1 MFHRSITI
9 GNKSSF
15 FLFGPRGT
23 GKSTLIRQQLA
34 TFEPLWIDLLQ
45 PEQEDLYRLSPQS
58 LGDEIAKSV
67 GKIRWVVIDEVQ
79 KIPRLLD
86 LVHSLIESTGVL
98 FALTGSSARKLKR
111 GGANLLAGR
120 AFVHHLHPL
129 THVELGDR
137 FLLDEVLRWGTL
149 PRLFSLQAPE
159 DRTEFLRSYALT
171 YLKEEIQAEQI
182 VRRLDPFRRFLQVA
196 AQTNGEIVNATN
208 IGRDVGADTKTVQS
222 YFQILEDA
230 LLGFSLESHHR
241 SLRKQ
246 QRQAAKFFLFDPGI
260 KRALD
265 GTLNQDLTPGTYGYG
280 KAFEHFIILEAL
292 RLNSY
297 KRRDFRFSYLRTKDG
312 AEIDLIV
319 ERPGL
324 PAVLIEIK
332 SSDRVDDRDTR
343 ALERFLPDFPKAEA
357 FCFSR
362 DPRGKK
368 IGRVSALPWNE
379 GLKEIGLA

>member
-1 MFHRSITI
+1 MFHRLITI

-23 GKSTLIRQQLA
+23 GKSTLIRQRLA
-34 TFEPLWIDLLQ
+34 KSNPLWIDLLQ

-58 LGDEIAKSV
+58 LRDEIAKRE

-86 LVHSLIESTGVL
+86 LVHSLIESSGIL

-137 FLLDEVLRWGTL
+137 FSLDEVLRWGTL

-182 VRRLDPFRRFLQVA
+182 VRRLEPFRRFLQVA

-222 YFQILEDA
+222 YFQILEDT
-230 LLGFSLESHHR
+230 LLGFLLESHHR

-246 QRQAAKFFLFDPGI
+246 QRQAPKFFLFDPGI

-265 GTLNQDLTPGTYGYG
+265 GTINQDLTPGTYGYG

-292 RLNSY
+292 RLDSY
-297 KRRDFRFSYLRTKDG
+297 GRRDFRFSYLRTKDG

-357 FCFSR
+357 FCLSR
-362 DPRGKK
+362 DTRGKK

-379 GLKEIGLA
+379 GLKEIGLV

>member
-34 TFEPLWIDLLQ
+34 KFEPLWIDLLQ

-222 YFQILEDA
+222 YFQILEDT

>member
-34 TFEPLWIDLLQ
+34 KFEPLWIDLLQ

-196 AQTNGEIVNATN
+196 AQTNG
-208 IGRDVGADTKTVQS
+208 R
-222 YFQILEDA
+222 
-230 LLGFSLESHHR
+230 
-241 SLRKQ
+241 
-246 QRQAAKFFLFDPGI
+246 
-260 KRALD
+260 
-265 GTLNQDLTPGTYGYG
+265 
-280 KAFEHFIILEAL
+280 
-292 RLNSY
+292 
-297 KRRDFRFSYLRTKDG
+297 
-312 AEIDLIV
+312 
-319 ERPGL
+319 
-324 PAVLIEIK
+324 
-332 SSDRVDDRDTR
+332 
-343 ALERFLPDFPKAEA
+343 
-357 FCFSR
+357 
-362 DPRGKK
+362 
-368 IGRVSALPWNE
+368 
-379 GLKEIGLA
+379 